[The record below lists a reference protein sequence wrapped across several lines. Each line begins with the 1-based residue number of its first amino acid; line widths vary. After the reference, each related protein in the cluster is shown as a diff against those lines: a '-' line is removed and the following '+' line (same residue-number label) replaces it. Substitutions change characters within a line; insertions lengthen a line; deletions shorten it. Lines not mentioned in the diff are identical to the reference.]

1 MANSLLSVSPRHV
14 MLTGMVVQMFCGNA
28 AGLVRVYELH
38 VLFRCLSASTC
49 AMMYTSGQMICRLKP
64 ASISNGSNKT
74 SYLQWPT

>member
-1 MANSLLSVSPRHV
+1 MGKIENLIAIYFISVSPRHV

-49 AMMYTSGQMICRLKP
+49 ALMYTSGQMICRFP
-64 ASISNGSNKT
+64 QS
-74 SYLQWPT
+74 